1 MMQTESGSFA
11 HGTLGR
17 TGLKV
22 GRLGIAA
29 SYGVPG
35 EALERAFER
44 GVNYIFWGSRRTAS
58 FGAGLQHLRP
68 QRERIVLVIESYTRV
83 AALLSWS
90 LERALRA
97 LSYDY
102 ADVLLLGLWNK
113 PVPPRILDAARQ
125 LKARG
130 RVRYLAVS
138 THRRTLVPEIAAGH
152 DFDIV
157 HFRYNAAHPGAEK
170 DIFPH
175 LPGANRPGLVAFTA
189 TSWGQL
195 VGKPTFLQRRFS
207 GAHPLPSNER
217 TPTATDCYRY
227 VMSRPEVDVCMTGPA
242 NAAQMDEALEALR
255 LGPMSEDELAWMQRV
270 GRVVGGK

>member
-1 MMQTESGSFA
+1 MMPNESGSFA
-11 HGTLGR
+11 QGTLGR
-17 TGLKV
+17 TGVKV
-22 GRLGIAA
+22 GRLGIAS

-44 GVNYIFWGSRRTAS
+44 GVNYIFWGSRRTPS
-58 FGAGLQHLRP
+58 FGEGLQHLRP

-102 ADVLLLGLWNK
+102 ADVLLLGMWNK

-125 LKARG
+125 LQARG

-138 THRRTLVPEIAAGH
+138 THRRALVPEIAPGH

-175 LPGANRPGLVAFTA
+175 LPEANRPGLVAFTA
-189 TSWGQL
+189 TSWAQL
-195 VGKPTFLQRRFS
+195 LGKASLQSFFN
-207 GAHPLPSNER
+207 GGHHLPSNER
-217 TPTATDCYRY
+217 APTAADCYRY
-227 VMSRPEVDVCMTGPA
+227 VLTRPEVDVCMTGPA

-270 GRVVGGK
+270 GRVVAGK